1 MTFEET
7 EKYALLTT
15 IRQGTRK
22 IWEDKIGK
30 TMYSVTRYQH
40 LIRATIPMAFNH
52 ILMISLDVDTDNY
65 DSIIM
70 DKIVPLIE
78 KYHLQITE

>member
-15 IRQGTRK
+15 IRHGTRK
-22 IWEDKIGK
+22 MWEEKIGS
-30 TMYSVTRYQH
+30 TRYSITRYQK
-40 LIRATIPMAFNH
+40 LLRATIPLADSH
-52 ILMISLDVDTDNY
+52 LLLLSLDADTDTF

-70 DKIVPLIE
+70 GKIIPLIE
-78 KYHLQITE
+78 KYHLDKD